1 MAVEVDGEGQAVERA
16 RISPLA
22 NSHLFGDLQPD
33 TQYNMGVVAFVDHEP
48 KLVYKLLAKT
58 ARAPGMAW
66 DEKPTIAPENAQQFS
81 VHWKKPTLP
90 VGASISK
97 FVIEYRLPN
106 ETELITIGSAASD
119 SCAGDA
125 GVPHNVRASFV
136 SEATIQF
143 TWEKPQCDESYG
155 PIDGYEYTF
164 WNVETD
170 TQPQTASYIGRNTV
184 ALNDLEPGSRYAFRV
199 RSRAGHG
206 HSSWSDIVHAETEA
220 HSGSLGKLYRKIS
233 NCHFHFLTMVFS

>member
-1 MAVEVDGEGQAVERA
+1 MR
-16 RISPLA
+16 R
-22 NSHLFGDLQPD
+22 
-33 TQYNMGVVAFVDHEP
+33 M
-48 KLVYKLLAKT
+48 
-58 ARAPGMAW
+58 
-66 DEKPTIAPENAQQFS
+66 TITS
-81 VHWKKPTLP
+81 CSTVSTM
-90 VGASISK
+90 
-97 FVIEYRLPN
+97 
-106 ETELITIGSAASD
+106 ITIGSAASD

-233 NCHFHFLTMVFS
+233 NSFTGKADSQYQHRHRHRYRPQLTKNNTLLAQLSATPTLLLQRVKRQQKSQITGN